1 MTGRRPTSSR
11 ALAVVAFLLVSASS
25 RSSTEDS
32 RAKQIDAIFAAVTSP
47 HEPGLAVLVRH
58 NGHTIFEQGY
68 GMRDLRSQLPIDSRS
83 DFRLAS
89 FTKQFTAMGV
99 MLLVHDGKLRYDE
112 RLTDVFSDFPEYGK
126 SITIRNLLTH
136 TSGLIDYETLMDK
149 QFADKP
155 WQEIPQIHDADVL
168 TLMKRQTATKFPP
181 GTKWDYCNGGYVL
194 LSTIVEKT
202 SGKPFGEFLRERIF
216 QPLGMDRTLAYE
228 YGKNVVPARA
238 YGHTN
243 DAGVWLE
250 TDQSPTSAT
259 LGDGGI
265 YTSIQ
270 DLAKWDDALRNHTL
284 LSANEMLPA
293 ITPVMLPGS
302 TQPVPKAEDGK
313 PSAYGFGWYLDPY
326 DGHNR
331 MWHSGGTIGFR
342 TMIER
347 FPDDNL
353 TIIVLCNRT
362 DLDPGALSLKVADLF
377 LKPKQ

>member
-1 MTGRRPTSSR
+1 
-11 ALAVVAFLLVSASS
+11 
-25 RSSTEDS
+25 
-32 RAKQIDAIFAAVTSP
+32 
-47 HEPGLAVLVRH
+47 
-58 NGHTIFEQGY
+58 
-68 GMRDLRSQLPIDSRS
+68 MRDLRSQLPIDSRS

-89 FTKQFTAMGV
+89 FTKQFTAMAV

-112 RLTDVFSDFPEYGK
+112 SLTAVFSGFPEYGK

-136 TSGLIDYETLMDK
+136 TSGLIDYETLIDK

-155 WQEIPQIHDADVL
+155 WQEIPQIHDGDVL
-168 TLMKRQTATKFPP
+168 ALVKLQTATKFTP

-194 LSTIVEKT
+194 LATIVEKT

-216 QPLGMDRTLAYE
+216 QPLSMNRTLAYE
-228 YGKNVVPARA
+228 YGKNVVPERA
-238 YGHTN
+238 YGYTN

-270 DLAKWDDALRNHTL
+270 DLAKWDDALRNHIL

-293 ITPVMLPGS
+293 ITPVTLPGG
-302 TQPVPKAEDGK
+302 TQPVPRAEDGK
-313 PSAYGFGWYLDPY
+313 PSAYGFGSYLDPY

-377 LKPKQ
+377 MKAKQ

>member
-1 MTGRRPTSSR
+1 
-11 ALAVVAFLLVSASS
+11 
-25 RSSTEDS
+25 
-32 RAKQIDAIFAAVTSP
+32 
-47 HEPGLAVLVRH
+47 
-58 NGHTIFEQGY
+58 
-68 GMRDLRSQLPIDSRS
+68 
-83 DFRLAS
+83 
-89 FTKQFTAMGV
+89 
-99 MLLVHDGKLRYDE
+99 
-112 RLTDVFSDFPEYGK
+112 
-126 SITIRNLLTH
+126 
-136 TSGLIDYETLMDK
+136 
-149 QFADKP
+149 
-155 WQEIPQIHDADVL
+155 
-168 TLMKRQTATKFPP
+168 
-181 GTKWDYCNGGYVL
+181 
-194 LSTIVEKT
+194 
-202 SGKPFGEFLRERIF
+202 
-216 QPLGMDRTLAYE
+216 
-228 YGKNVVPARA
+228 VPARA

-284 LSANEMLPA
+284 LSANEMVPA

-302 TQPVPKAEDGK
+302 TQPVPRAEDGK
-313 PSAYGFGWYLDPY
+313 PSPYGFGWYLDPY